1 MEKVARKA
9 GKKELHAV
17 NGMVSRTASQ
27 QGISA
32 EAALVL
38 LAKKYGIG
46 ASTYQRRLDADKQS
60 QVRAALPTLFTSSS
74 GAAKRKVKGYSGGM
88 RQRLGIAQ
96 AIAGDPKL
104 LIVDEPT
111 AGLDPAERNRFLN
124 LLSSLGSD
132 RTVILLHSYR

>member
-1 MEKVARKA
+1 MARPRILDRKLMEKVARKA

-74 GAAKRKVKGYSGGM
+74 GAAKRKVKDRGT
-88 RQRLGIAQ
+88 
-96 AIAGDPKL
+96 PK
-104 LIVDEPT
+104 VP
-111 AGLDPAERNRFLN
+111 PNPR
-124 LLSSLGSD
+124 
-132 RTVILLHSYR
+132 V